1 MIGCPT
7 VRDDVWL
14 LNRRC
19 RIRTGI
25 QALAIG
31 CIWLMLTPSFEFL
44 FGHYVMGHPWSR
56 LLYDYD
62 LFAGR
67 VWFLVLV
74 ITALLSYTMFKSA
87 SQGINSSRHTR
98 KESGEREDEGFGPS
112 DASPNL
118 HRATIFPR
126 EKNEINY

>member
-14 LNRRC
+14 LNRRW

-74 ITALLSYTMFKSA
+74 ITALLPYTMFK
-87 SQGINSSRHTR
+87 ICESRH
-98 KESGEREDEGFGPS
+98 
-112 DASPNL
+112 
-118 HRATIFPR
+118 
-126 EKNEINY
+126 